1 MIDSHVHLIWE
12 SFQAD
17 QEEVIS
23 RAEKAGVEAFIHSCV
38 HTDDLPAMF
47 EVAEKHPNVFIAA
60 GVHPCDGLRWTEQ
73 SEKDIFKFK
82 NKIVAVGETG
92 LDYYHNDC
100 PVDHQKSVF
109 RKQCQIAKELKLP
122 LIIHCRD
129 AEPLKQ
135 GSELPLSRDALRV
148 ADLGL
153 GGNANAFEDTL
164 QILREENPGG
174 GVMHCYTGN
183 AEYSAKFWELG
194 FYTSFSGCLTFKS
207 AHKLR
212 EEAKKIPLEHTLI
225 ETDCPF
231 LAPQKHRGKRNEPA
245 FVTEV
250 CEVLTQIHDKSFAYV
265 DEMTTNNTKQ
275 LFRIKL

>member
-12 SFQAD
+12 SFEAD

-38 HTDDLPAMF
+38 HTDDLPSMLK
-47 EVAEKHPNVFIAA
+47 VAEKPPNVFIAA

-73 SEKDIFKFK
+73 SAKDIVKFK
-82 NKIVAVGETG
+82 NKIVSVGETG

-129 AEPLKQ
+129 GLK
-135 GSELPLSRDALRV
+135 SETS
-148 ADLGL
+148 
-153 GGNANAFEDTL
+153 NANAFEDTL

-174 GVMHCYTGN
+174 GVMHCYTGD

-207 AHKLR
+207 AHELR
-212 EEAKKIPLEHTLI
+212 EEAKKIPLERTLL

-231 LAPQKHRGKRNEPA
+231 LAPQKQRGKRNEPA